1 MTELLS
7 HIFVNDILT
16 NFAALNSRTF
26 VCFLLSVLIEVYRLH
41 ALGKRSPNLSLTHL
55 TLVLFVAVQLLGIF
69 HWITSHW
76 WSAIAI
82 LPWLPEPNKPSFSKF
97 QICCLWR
104 ELWGMGTRSWIVQS
118 SNQLRDLFLKEG
130 IRSFPWNIELTQK
143 LYLLTKLKNWF
154 FVIYWESHV
163 CNRKNNVSLAII
175 ISSSNVAIRRLPPNY
190 RIVECSAA
198 LASKV

>member
-1 MTELLS
+1 MFFAFSFDRSLPAPCSWQKVPKPFFNTSDASFICSCAVTRDFPL
-7 HIFVNDILT
+7 N
-16 NFAALNSRTF
+16 NFTLMIRHCNS
-26 VCFLLSVLIEVYRLH
+26 
-41 ALGKRSPNLSLTHL
+41 SLTSWAKQ
-55 TLVLFVAVQLLGIF
+55 TF
-69 HWITSHW
+69 
-76 WSAIAI
+76 
-82 LPWLPEPNKPSFSKF
+82 FSKF
-97 QICCLWR
+97 QICCVWR
-104 ELWGMGTRSWIVQS
+104 ELWGMGTRSWIAQS

-130 IRSFPWNIELTQK
+130 MRSFPWNVELTQK